1 MQQALTTDRKRH
13 AQYQV
18 WFLALLAEAYGQ
30 HGQSAT
36 GLERLDEAF
45 ALAAHNVLDSCW
57 EPELHR
63 RKGVLLLT
71 QSAANHAEA
80 KTCFLAAL
88 DMARRQQAK
97 AWELRAA
104 TSLSHLWQ

>member
-1 MQQALTTDRKRH
+1 MQQALTTYRKRH

-18 WFLALLAEAYGQ
+18 WFLALLAEVYGQ

-36 GLERLDEAF
+36 GLERLDEAL

-71 QSAANHAEA
+71 QSAANHAAAE
-80 KTCFLAAL
+80 TCFLAAL
-88 DMARRQQAK
+88 DWLVVSRRKPGNSAPP
-97 AWELRAA
+97 
-104 TSLSHLWQ
+104 